1 MCFATQMQ
9 PHYHSWW
16 PADSCRKAVNDQK
29 VVICYDV
36 YDVNSTSDISWWM
49 TSFAAFTAFLVIT
62 SVAKFHWDKSL
73 HATQV

>member
-1 MCFATQMQ
+1 M
-9 PHYHSWW
+9 
-16 PADSCRKAVNDQK
+16 NDQK
-29 VVICYDV
+29 VVIYYDV